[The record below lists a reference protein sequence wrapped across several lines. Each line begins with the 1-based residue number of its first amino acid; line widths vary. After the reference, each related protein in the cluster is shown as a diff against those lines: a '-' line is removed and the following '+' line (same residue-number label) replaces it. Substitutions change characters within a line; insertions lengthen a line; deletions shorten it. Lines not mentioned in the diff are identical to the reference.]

1 MADGITIDNIDSVIQ
16 SLDNITREIDAKIV
30 KKAMKKCLAPF
41 AKMAKGEVPVRTG
54 SLKKAIAQKVEG
66 KEGKSGKVYIN
77 PRVMGLDKGGVST
90 GIQLV
95 GISKKMMGS
104 AVDAVRKY
112 AKAHQMRFN
121 RPVRYGWLQELGTK
135 RGVKAGGFMAHAR
148 TGAAEQGIMEFEKEL
163 ISGVEQAAK
172 KEGLGA

>member
-1 MADGITIDNIDSVIQ
+1 MGNAIDIQGIEDVIQ
-16 SLDNITREIDAKIV
+16 SLDKITNEIDAKIV
-30 KKAMKKCLAPF
+30 KKAMKKCLVPF

-54 SLKKAIAQKVEG
+54 ALKKAIAQKVEG

-77 PRVMGLDKGGVST
+77 PRVMGLDKSGVST

-95 GISKKMMGS
+95 GISKKMLGS
-104 AVDAVRKY
+104 TVKAVSAY
-112 AKAHQMRFN
+112 AKSHRMRFN

-148 TGAAEQGIMEFEKEL
+148 TGAAEQGLKEFEKEL
-163 ISGVEQAAK
+163 ISGVEQAAQ
-172 KEGLGA
+172 KEGL